1 MNKNS
6 HPAKTNSQSK
16 EVLAFYI
23 GIDLG
28 DKYSDVCV
36 FDAGSGA
43 ATDFSAKWASVFER
57 VKGPSLLAPNGS
69 RSRY

>member
-16 EVLAFYI
+16 EVFAFYI

-36 FDAGSGA
+36 FDAGAVPRRIFPQSGLR
-43 ATDFSAKWASVFER
+43 FLNASKAR
-57 VKGPSLLAPNGS
+57 LYW
-69 RSRY
+69 R